1 MIKINRQEADRI
13 RKELPHVQITTVNR
27 TKKYKKYW
35 CEEDRAAVRLVQEM
49 RGIRPRRSADQRQQ
63 RQQRDRRDYQNQSRG
78 KQPWR

>member
-49 RGIRPRRSADQRQQ
+49 RGVRPRRSGDRH
-63 RQQRDRRDYQNQSRG
+63 QQRDRRDYQNQERG